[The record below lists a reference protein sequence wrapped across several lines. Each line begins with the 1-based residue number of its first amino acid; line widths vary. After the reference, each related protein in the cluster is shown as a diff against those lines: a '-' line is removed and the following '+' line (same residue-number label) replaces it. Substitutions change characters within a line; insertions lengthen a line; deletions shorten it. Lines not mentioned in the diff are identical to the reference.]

1 MFGSFSVDAAP
12 TPPPPPPKLI
22 LPGNVEYYD
31 GVIGQ
36 ALAEKGRWKVLQI
49 LDKFDEDID
58 WYRERYGK
66 VGGEHL
72 FHKEQTPRET
82 IYQHGNLLLVGGVAA
97 LWQFAIGNGVTTSGN
112 TLAYISNA
120 NAVLGIGDSTTAES
134 YSQQDL
140 QASSNKYY
148 QGMDSTYP
156 LTLDVV
162 LPGQTTVKAASA
174 ATNASPIQ
182 VTVSSH
188 GYSTGDVLYA
198 VGFVGN
204 TAPNNQIWQ
213 ITVVDANNFTL
224 NASTGNGSYTSGG
237 TVTKSNVIVFKA
249 TVGPSNANYA
259 WNEWVLKNGTGGSSR
274 AFNRRQTS
282 LGTKASGTWALT
294 TAIGIA

>member
-12 TPPPPPPKLI
+12 QRPSPLV
-22 LPGNVEYYD
+22 LPGDPAYEE
-31 GVIGQ
+31 GMIGQ

-58 WYRERYGK
+58 WYRKVFGK
-66 VGGEHL
+66 ARGEDI
-72 FHKEQTPRET
+72 FFQKYSPRET
-82 IYQHGNLLLVGGVAA
+82 LYQHGNLLLVGGVAA
-97 LWQFAIGNGVTTSGN
+97 LWQFAIGNGVGTSGN

-174 ATNASPIQ
+174 ASNASPIQ

-188 GYSTGDVLYA
+188 GYSTGDVIYA
-198 VGFVGN
+198 VGFAGN
-204 TAPNNQIWQ
+204 TAPNNQVWQ

-224 NASTGNGSYTSGG
+224 NGSTGNGSYTSGG

-249 TVGPSNANYA
+249 TVGAGNANYA

-282 LGTKASGTWALT
+282 LGTKSGGTWALS
-294 TAIGIA
+294 TAIAIA